1 MIIPLTTYSWRH
13 GGLSDFFK
21 GLSKQLG
28 SQVSF
33 IFSFDLY
40 FDSPYPKC
48 KFHAYTTTD
57 LATSVIVAVWQL
69 ADSDTRSAAASEVP
83 VAKNDSYSLKIFDLK
98 SARKFSPIKRKRL
111 LSKLGLNYGQDTG
124 PFEKI
129 TKGSSVKQTNQMIGA
144 SELRLIALEG
154 SQLHQ

>member
-1 MIIPLTTYSWRH
+1 MEVYLI
-13 GGLSDFFK
+13 FFK

-83 VAKNDSYSLKIFDLK
+83 VAQKWQLQ
-98 SARKFSPIKRKRL
+98 
-111 LSKLGLNYGQDTG
+111 SKDIRFEICKKVFPNRVEESFEQIRFELRTRGS
-124 PFEKI
+124 FEKI
-129 TKGSSVKQTNQMIGA
+129 TKGSFVKQTNQMIGA